1 MMTEPI
7 VIEPIM
13 QKDAADCGVAC
24 LAMFLSIPYR
34 EARIA
39 CPKRVGAD
47 GLSVRQLQNIAKRLG
62 YSLSYSK
69 LYDEED
75 IGILDLQRLS
85 SDGKDTEGHFAL
97 YVKDTVYN
105 PAQGEWWTDAD
116 TYLKESRYTVDGI
129 LRRKL

>member
-1 MMTEPI
+1 MINEPI

-24 LAMFLSIPYR
+24 LAMLLSIPYR
-34 EARIA
+34 EARSV
-39 CPKRVGAD
+39 CPKKVGSD
-47 GLSVRQLQNIAKRLG
+47 GLSVRQMQNIAKRLG
-62 YSLSYSK
+62 CALSYSK

-75 IGILDLQRLS
+75 IGIFDLQRAG
-85 SDGKDTEGHFAL
+85 DDNDTEGHYVVF
-97 YVKDTVYN
+97 VKDTVYN